1 MSEIEQLDPQQA
13 RVLLGLDAADGTAT
27 FGRQLLDA
35 HNSMSHCNW
44 RILRQTLGLKESG
57 ENPTCVACAT
67 AKRGLSATKYKRALR
82 PFYRMSFDIGSGKGH
97 AIFQL
102 VFDDFHFARM
112 AHP

>member
-1 MSEIEQLDPQQA
+1 M
-13 RVLLGLDAADGTAT
+13 
-27 FGRQLLDA
+27 
-35 HNSMSHCNW
+35 
-44 RILRQTLGLKESG
+44 GLKESG

-67 AKRGLSATKYKRALR
+67 AKSRQRGLSATKYKRALR
-82 PFYRMSFDIGSGKGH
+82 PFYRMSFYIGFGKGH